1 MRASQSLARLHR
13 DWTRLGEA
21 DPLWA
26 VCVDPARHGGR
37 WDVQEFLATGRA
49 EIAGNDRAA
58 RRDTAGTGGWRSISS
73 SWIAG
78 KMRTPVARF

>member
-21 DPLWA
+21 DPLR
-26 VCVDPARHGGR
+26 DPARRGGR

-58 RRDTAGTGGWRSISS
+58 RRDTAGTGG
-73 SWIAG
+73 
-78 KMRTPVARF
+78 